1 MKERIRSWYVM
12 DNNHPLD
19 NERFFDIVIDSIMDK
34 IGVEVF
40 REALME
46 VNPEITEDKILTIY
60 NRYEMLWTFLKYYIT
75 RRNANNQN

>member
-60 NRYEMLWTFLKYYIT
+60 NRYEMLWTFVK
-75 RRNANNQN
+75 